1 MPESLINIPQVIA
14 VFDFDHTFIDRDSL
28 LSFLYFT
35 NGYVKTTLGMA
46 PLLPDFIKFGV
57 GSLSRQELKEKI
69 LARFFKG
76 KPLAEMQ
83 AKAKEYA
90 EVELDYF
97 IKPEALKR
105 LHWHQKN
112 GHSCVLVSAS
122 VDLYLLPWAQRHKFD
137 SVLASRLELDKQGNI
152 TGKLIGLN
160 CWGEEKK
167 RRLIEAMGAKD
178 KYVLYAYGDSEG
190 DKALLDM
197 ADYSFYRKFE

>member
-1 MPESLINIPQVIA
+1 MPESLINSPQVIA

-35 NGYVKTTLGMA
+35 HGYVKTVLGMV
-46 PLLPDFIKFGV
+46 PMLPDFIKFGI

-76 KPLAEMQ
+76 KSLTEMQ

-112 GHSCVLVSAS
+112 GHTCMLVSAS

-137 SVLASRLELDKQGNI
+137 QVLASRLEISSEGKI

-167 RRLIEAMGAKD
+167 RRLIEAAGPKENF
-178 KYVLYAYGDSEG
+178 VLYAYGDSEG
-190 DKALLDM
+190 DKALLNM
-197 ADYSFYRKFE
+197 ADNPFYRKFV